1 MLTSLYLCIKKKL
14 VTMKRFFLTLM
25 LALPALACDPTE
37 NIPSDSAEDVDG
49 VEKVSHEMIVLGD
62 KLEDPYSVSNVE
74 AAVRSV
80 YPDKAGR
87 ITISA
92 TDIYVRFLPRD
103 EDEYDALVN
112 AGLVLMDHPLD
123 YEIVKD
129 GDYYHDPTLSDG
141 EITWQY
147 AVVSPDFKFPDGIVY
162 EVLDECYIADNDKLT
177 RSDDIDWTLV
187 EQEAY
192 RLTGN
197 SDLYMPAT
205 RADKSKPKGR
215 ITIVDPDYNGGEPV
229 GVAGV
234 RVSCNSF
241 VKFSHAY
248 TDENGYYQINRS
260 YSSKIRYRLVFKNT
274 LGFAIG
280 FNLLLVPAST
290 SAMGKNSP
298 EGVDLNITSNSE
310 RKLFCRAV
318 VNNAAYEYITKCS
331 QEGMTIKAPP
341 TTTRF
346 WIFQDITSS
355 SSPML
360 QQGTFLS
367 TGVIAGLLNKYL
379 GAYKELLKVF
389 LPDITLGLKNVNDYS
404 SIYAK
409 VCHELA
415 HASHFAQVGK
425 SYWDKFIIFI
435 LTSYLNSEKVYGN
448 GDEDNAGYCEVGEMW
463 GYYMENKMYRERYGD
478 ESFARGTSYWF
489 SPQIFM
495 YLDER
500 GMDRSKI
507 FAALTKEVNDRET
520 LQSKLQTLYPEYD
533 SIIEEAFSRYP
544 EQ

>member
-1 MLTSLYLCIKKKL
+1 MR
-14 VTMKRFFLTLM
+14 RFLLTLL
-25 LALPALACDPTE
+25 LALPALACDPAERIPTDSTE
-37 NIPSDSAEDVDG
+37 DGDG
-49 VEKVSHEMIVLGD
+49 VNEVSHEMIVLGD
-62 KLEDPYSVSNVE
+62 KLEDPYSVSNIE

-80 YPDKAGR
+80 YPEKAGR
-87 ITISA
+87 VDIKA
-92 TDIYVRFLPRD
+92 TDVYVRFLPRN
-103 EDEYDALVN
+103 EEEYDALVN

-123 YEIVKD
+123 YEIVRD
-129 GDYYHDPTLSDG
+129 GDYYHDPSLSES

-147 AVVSPDFKFPDGIVY
+147 AVVSPDFKYPDGIEY
-162 EVLDECYIADNDKLT
+162 EVLDECYIAENDKTT
-177 RSDDIDWTLV
+177 RADDIDWALV

-197 SDLYMPAT
+197 ADLYLPST
-205 RADKSKPKGR
+205 RAGSARPQGR
-215 ITIVDPDYNGGEPV
+215 ITIEDPDCNGGEPV

-248 TDENGYYQINRS
+248 TDADGYYQINKT
-260 YSSKIRYRLVFKNT
+260 YSSKIRYRLVFKNS

-298 EGVDLNITSNSE
+298 EGVDLHITSSSE

-331 QEGMTIKAPP
+331 AEGMTIKAPP

-346 WIFQDITSS
+346 WLFQEIGSS

-367 TGVIAGLLNKYL
+367 SGAIASLLDKYL
-379 GAYKELLKVF
+379 GAYKELLKIF
-389 LPDITLGLKNVNDYS
+389 LPDITLGLDGADDYRT
-404 SIYAK
+404 IYART
-409 VCHELA
+409 CHELA

-425 SYWDKFIIFI
+425 TYWDKFIIYI
-435 LTSYLNSEKVYGN
+435 LTSYVSSEKVYGN
-448 GDEDNAGYCEVGEMW
+448 GDEENAGYCEVGEMW
-463 GYYMENKMYRERYGD
+463 GYYMENMMYRDRYGD
-478 ESFARGTSYWF
+478 DSFARGTSYWF
-489 SPQIFM
+489 YPQILM

-500 GMDRSKI
+500 GMNRSMI
-507 FAALTKEVNDRET
+507 FKALTQDVRDRDALQT
-520 LQSKLQTLYPEYD
+520 KLQSLYPEND
-533 SIIEEAFSRYP
+533 SIIEEAFARYP
-544 EQ
+544 KQ